1 MRTERKRRE
10 VEEEE
15 FDYEADLEIDPFAL
29 DKEFANHAIVF
40 MKYAKASA
48 NANKAAK
55 LAEEK
60 VKTVR
65 SQLIKE
71 AKESGEKHTETTLE
85 AYYRTQPQ
93 YQKAKQEWINATYE
107 ADLLTNAVFAF
118 QARKLALEN
127 LVVLQGR
134 EYYSEPQ
141 VPKDSPDVE
150 EAVEKIKKK
159 GVTNKIRERMK
170 R

>member
-1 MRTERKRRE
+1 MRTERRNRA
-10 VEEEE
+10 EEEE
-15 FDYEADLEIDPFAL
+15 FDYESDLEIDPFAL
-29 DKEFANHAIVF
+29 DTEFANHPIVF

-48 NANKAAK
+48 KANKIAK

-85 AYYRTQPQ
+85 AYYRTQPE
-93 YQKAKQEWINATYE
+93 YQKAKQEWIDATYE
-107 ADLLTNAVFAF
+107 ADLLNNAVFAF

-141 VPKDSPDVE
+141 VPRDSPDVE
-150 EAVEKIKKK
+150 EAVDKIKKK

-170 R
+170 K